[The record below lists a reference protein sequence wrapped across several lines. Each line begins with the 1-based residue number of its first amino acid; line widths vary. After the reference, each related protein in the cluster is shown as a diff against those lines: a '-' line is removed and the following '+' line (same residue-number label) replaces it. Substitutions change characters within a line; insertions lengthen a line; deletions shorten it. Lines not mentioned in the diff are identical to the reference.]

1 MLSSKQTKCLELMA
15 EGAYKDKDIAEM
27 CGTTPQT
34 LCNWKKKPEF
44 QKAYTELIQN
54 RIQFSAAKAYLK
66 QLRLLE
72 SRQDMVSHL
81 AAKDLLDRAG
91 FKPED
96 RASLGIDMDLNVS
109 VDYGDEQS

>member
-1 MLSSKQTKCLELMA
+1 MLNSKQTKCLELMA
-15 EGAYKDKDIAEM
+15 DGAYKDYEIAEI

-44 QKAYTELIQN
+44 QKAYTELVQN
-54 RIQFSAAKAYLK
+54 RIQFSAARAYNK
-66 QLRLLE
+66 QSRLLE
-72 SRQDMVSHL
+72 SRSEMVAHL

-96 RASLGIDMDLNVS
+96 RATLGVDMDLNVNI
-109 VDYGDEQS
+109 DYGDE